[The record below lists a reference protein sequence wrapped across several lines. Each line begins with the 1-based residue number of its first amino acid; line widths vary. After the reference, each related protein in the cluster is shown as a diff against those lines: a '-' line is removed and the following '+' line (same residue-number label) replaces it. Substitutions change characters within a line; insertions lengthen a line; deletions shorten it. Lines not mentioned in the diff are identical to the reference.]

1 MSMNDPIADMF
12 TRIRNAQM
20 AKKAMVSMPSSKFKV
35 AIVDVLKSEG
45 YIEDFEVVDVKNKP
59 QLTVTLKYFEGKP
72 VIAKI
77 KRISRSSL
85 RIYRGVEDL
94 GKVFNG
100 LGTLLVSTSKG
111 LRTDKQARA
120 EKLGGEVIAEI
131 V

>member
-20 AKKAMVSMPSSKFKV
+20 AKKEMVSMPSSKFKL

-59 QLTVTLKYFEGKP
+59 QLTLTLKYFEGQP
-72 VIAKI
+72 VISKI
-77 KRISRSSL
+77 KRISRCSL
-85 RIYRGVEDL
+85 RIYKGVDDL
-94 GKVFNG
+94 GKVFGG
-100 LGTLLVSTSKG
+100 LGTFLVSTSKG
-111 LRTDKQARA
+111 LMSDKKARA
-120 EKLGGEVIAEI
+120 AKLGGEIIAEI